1 LGTSSD
7 SNQPKRTAGS
17 VWLRRADQAAAVV
30 LIAAG
35 LVAVIFWWW
44 SHGGWQRRL
53 VEWDKSQPQVAKFQ
67 VDVNTAEWPELAQ
80 LPGIGPTLAKRIVEV
95 RETSGPFTDASSL
108 RHVRGIGPI
117 TLKRI
122 EPYLLLPIGNS
133 TTLAHN
139 R

>member
-1 LGTSSD
+1 M
-7 SNQPKRTAGS
+7 GS
-17 VWLRRADQAAAVV
+17 VWLRRTDQAAAATIVAV
-30 LIAAG
+30 S
-35 LVAVIFWWW
+35 LVAVILWWW
-44 SHGGWQRRL
+44 SQGGLQGRM
-53 VEWDKSQPQVAKFQ
+53 VEWDASRPQVAKFQ